1 VNTDAFLF
9 CFCFHQQDIVN
20 PDGSNMWKTIHS
32 QVRLIHVNTSQ
43 AVKVCILEVKV
54 STSPFQI
61 WCKLYLYRK
70 RAFTVK
76 YGYSVRFQEWSY
88 LTGAFTS
95 WKCAQTNPSNRQTP
109 SGMLRNTSRISLIVS
124 IATLTSFKSFCRF
137 LSYQILCIFVNV
149 FTFFSRENILISW
162 RGRSKRCWKENRSVG
177 SGLQADGFLT

>member
-1 VNTDAFLF
+1 MLFLF
-9 CFCFHQQDIVN
+9 LFPPTGHCKPRWQQYVEDH
-20 PDGSNMWKTIHS
+20 PLSSSAYSCEYFSGSQGMHS
-32 QVRLIHVNTSQ
+32 GSESFY
-43 AVKVCILEVKV
+43 K
-54 STSPFQI
+54 PFQI
-61 WCKLYLYRK
+61 WCELYLYRK

-149 FTFFSRENILISW
+149 FTFFSRENILIS
-162 RGRSKRCWKENRSVG
+162 
-177 SGLQADGFLT
+177 